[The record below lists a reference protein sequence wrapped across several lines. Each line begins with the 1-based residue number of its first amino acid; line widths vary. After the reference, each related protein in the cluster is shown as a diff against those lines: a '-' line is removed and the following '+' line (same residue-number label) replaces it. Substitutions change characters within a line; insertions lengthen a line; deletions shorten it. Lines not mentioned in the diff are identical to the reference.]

1 VELKTQNMHRNTR
14 YEKDEN
20 KKTKFWRW
28 VNKAFTDSNL
38 YNPGGKTVILVI
50 LKT

>member
-1 VELKTQNMHRNTR
+1 
-14 YEKDEN
+14 
-20 KKTKFWRW
+20 

-50 LKT
+50 LKTEPVLDVREQQAKK